1 MSIMHQ
7 RKMIR
12 TIDPDRI
19 KAAIEDAERC
29 TSGEIR
35 VSVSRFFWGKVEP
48 VAWRAF
54 RRLGMTATK
63 GRNGILFF
71 IVPARRKFVVIG
83 DEGIH
88 AHVGREFWE
97 GVAAAMSADFKKGR
111 FSEGLVRGIAEVGK
125 RLAEHFP
132 YDPATDKNE
141 LPDEIYFGKT
151 K

>member
-1 MSIMHQ
+1 MAFMHQ

-12 TIDPDRI
+12 TIDAGRI
-19 KAAIEDAERC
+19 KAAIEDAERR

-35 VSVSRFFWGKVEP
+35 VSVSRYFWGKIEP

-54 RRLGMTATK
+54 RRLGVSATK
-63 GRNGILFF
+63 DRNGILFF
-71 IVPARRKFVVIG
+71 IVPSRRKFVLLG

-88 AHVGREFWE
+88 ARVGQDFWE
-97 GVAAAMSADFKKGR
+97 GVAAAMSGDFKKGR
-111 FSEGLVRGIAEVGK
+111 FSEGLIRGIAEVGK

-141 LPDEIYFGKT
+141 LPDDIDYGK

>member
-1 MSIMHQ
+1 MTFMHQ
-7 RKMIR
+7 RKWIKA
-12 TIDPDRI
+12 IDANKI

-35 VSVSRFFWGKVEP
+35 VSVSRFFWGRVEP

-54 RRLGMTATK
+54 HHLGMSGTK
-63 GRNGILFF
+63 DRNGILFF
-71 IVPARRKFVVIG
+71 IVPSRRKFVVLG

-97 GVAAAMSADFKKGR
+97 SVAAAMSEDFKKGR
-111 FSEGLVRGIAEVGK
+111 FSEGLVCGIAEVGK
-125 RLAEHFP
+125 RLAVHFP
-132 YDPATDKNE
+132 YDAATDKNE
-141 LPDEIYFGKT
+141 LPDEIDFGK